1 MPPAKTHLT
10 SFHGVCALHA
20 ALRSLGLRVADMPA
34 AALASPHSSSPKGK
48 LLNSPGGKEI
58 IFELAAPN
66 IWVWQPGAQVTDLG
80 QWVLSP
86 VQNPFSTGTGR
97 WFPEHLRGLGVFWA
111 LVFTTNTAPNVPQS
125 IVWKPPAGF

>member
-1 MPPAKTHLT
+1 MESVPRTLPFARWG
-10 SFHGVCALHA
+10 S
-20 ALRSLGLRVADMPA
+20 
-34 AALASPHSSSPKGK
+34 ASPHSSSPKGK

-66 IWVWQPGAQVTDLG
+66 IWVWQPGAQVTDRG